1 MNAGG
6 APEPARPS
14 GPAAPLMP
22 DDLIPQI
29 DLKRT
34 ARRLP
39 AAQDWWVTYVLI
51 GFLTVL
57 AGAGALAAAIMI
69 LAPIAHLLVILMLG
83 ITVAFA
89 LSPLVRLTER
99 AVGRRR
105 RVAVAVVI
113 VGMIA
118 LVTATIL
125 VFAIPTITEFQRLAL
140 ALPQYSATLERG
152 EDLALGSLVVPNSI
166 ARRALAFVDPGTIAP
181 EAGALTLRL
190 ASSIFDI
197 VIVTVIALYFLLDG
211 RRFRALALRAVRT
224 DRRRKIRA
232 IEREVVRVFGAYL
245 RGQLILAASVGI
257 LVTIVLTVLG
267 MPYAF
272 LLGAFASL
280 AELIPI
286 AGPILSSVPAILVA
300 LLQPF
305 PMVVFVAV
313 AFLIIQQ
320 VESNVLMP
328 RVSGHAVGMHPLGA
342 LVALFAGFEV
352 GGILGALFAVP
363 LAGLLTVFVGAAVG
377 ASRGRQMVLVRPLA
391 RGRRLR
397 AAALA
402 PRPPGPTGGD

>member
-1 MNAGG
+1 MS
-6 APEPARPS
+6 ARRAEDPD
-14 GPAAPLMP
+14 PAASLSAPLTP
-22 DDLIPQI
+22 DDLIPQF

-51 GFLTVL
+51 GILTVL
-57 AGAGALAAAIMI
+57 AALGALAAAITI
-69 LAPIAHLLVILMLG
+69 LRPIAHLLVILMLG

-105 RVAVAVVI
+105 ALAVAVVV
-113 VGMIA
+113 VGMLA
-118 LVTATIL
+118 LVAATIL
-125 VFAIPTITEFQRLAL
+125 VFAIPTITELQRLAL
-140 ALPQYSATLERG
+140 ALPQYSATLDRG
-152 EDLALGSLVVPNSI
+152 EDLAVGSLVVPNPL
-166 ARRALAFVDPGTIAP
+166 ARRALALVDPGAIAP
-181 EAGALTLRL
+181 EAGALTLRV

-211 RRFRALALRAVRT
+211 RRFRALALRMVRT

-232 IEREVVRVFGAYL
+232 VEREIVRVFGAYL

-257 LVTIVLTVLG
+257 LVTLVLTALG
-267 MPYAF
+267 LPYAF

-286 AGPILSSVPAILVA
+286 AGPILSAAPAILVA

-305 PMVVFVAV
+305 PTVLFVVAAFFV
-313 AFLIIQQ
+313 IQQ
-320 VESNVLMP
+320 LESNVFMP
-328 RVSGHAVGMHPLGA
+328 RVSGHAVGLHPLGA
-342 LVALFAGFEV
+342 LVALFAGFEI

-363 LAGLLTVFVGAAVG
+363 LAGLLTVFVGAALG
-377 ASRGRQMVLVRPLA
+377 ASRGRQLALLRPA
-391 RGRRLR
+391 RRKR
-397 AAALA
+397 
-402 PRPPGPTGGD
+402 GP